1 MTTLFRSTGRKVTPQ
16 RQRIFHVLH
25 GNERHPTAEGV
36 YADIIGDM
44 PTVSLR
50 TVYQTLA
57 ELTELGEI
65 NKIDLG
71 TGSARFDPNVEA
83 HHHLVCDDCGAIRDV
98 TANTT
103 DHSHSRTQARCC
115 HRLVGPLASVHRR
128 KGLPEHRFSR
138 ARQPLRTRHQVHV
151 QAANH
156 HYICLHVSTLIR

>member
-1 MTTLFRSTGRKVTPQ
+1 MTTLFRSKGRKVTPQ

-25 GNERHPTAEGV
+25 GNERHPTAEAV
-36 YADIIGDM
+36 YADIIDDM

-103 DHSHSRTQARCC
+103 EIR
-115 HRLVGPLASVHRR
+115 VP
-128 KGLPEHRFSR
+128 
-138 ARQPLRTRHQVHV
+138 ARQRGGFRVEETEVVFRGRCRDCLATQRTGE
-151 QAANH
+151 
-156 HYICLHVSTLIR
+156 

>member
-1 MTTLFRSTGRKVTPQ
+1 MYG
-16 RQRIFHVLH
+16 
-25 GNERHPTAEGV
+25 
-36 YADIIGDM
+36 DIVVDM

-71 TGSARFDPNVEA
+71 TGSARFDPNVEP

-103 DHSHSRTQARCC
+103 EVRVPSHQRGGFRVEETEVVFRGRC
-115 HRLVGPLASVHRR
+115 RD
-128 KGLPEHRFSR
+128 
-138 ARQPLRTRHQVHV
+138 
-151 QAANH
+151 
-156 HYICLHVSTLIR
+156 CLSKSSTGE

>member
-1 MTTLFRSTGRKVTPQ
+1 MRSPEEVTALFRSTGRKVTPQ
-16 RQRIFHVLH
+16 RERIFRALH

-36 YADIIGDM
+36 HADIVDDM

-71 TGSARFDPNVEA
+71 TGSARFDANVEP

-98 TANTT
+98 IANTT
-103 DHSHSRTQARCC
+103 EIRVPSRQRGGFRVEETEVVFRGRC
-115 HRLVGPLASVHRR
+115 RD
-128 KGLPEHRFSR
+128 
-138 ARQPLRTRHQVHV
+138 
-151 QAANH
+151 
-156 HYICLHVSTLIR
+156 CLSTSITGK